1 MARKTTFSELIEM
14 VRAEARISTAV
25 SQGQANE
32 TYIKQLI
39 KRYYEQL
46 YDEYDWPFKKIL
58 KGEAKITIQAGSR
71 YYDYPANLDLERILR
86 LHVLEG
92 NQWRP
97 LIKGIGPE
105 QYNTYNSDDNDARAD
120 PIKRW
125 EIYSDTQ
132 FEVWPLPA
140 SAGQVWFEG
149 IKRKTPLISG
159 SDRCDI
165 DDTLI
170 ALFVSAEILAATN
183 QKDAQVKL
191 NAAQG
196 RLVQLKSKMAANVPD
211 FSFSDDSA
219 SEAYTGRPEI
229 LVTTTTTP

>member
-32 TYIKQLI
+32 VYIKQLI

-46 YDEYDWPFKKIL
+46 YDEYDWPFKKIP
-58 KGEAKITIQAGSR
+58 KGSARITIQAGSR
-71 YYDYPANLDLERILR
+71 YYDYPAFLDLERIIAV
-86 LHVLEG
+86 HTLEG
-92 NQWRP
+92 SQWRR
-97 LIKGIGPE
+97 LTKGIGPE

-149 IKRKTPLISG
+149 IRKKTPLVSP

-165 DDTLI
+165 DDTLVV
-170 ALFVSAEILAATN
+170 LFVASEILAATN
-183 QKDAQVKL
+183 QKDAQIKL

-211 FSFSDDSA
+211 FSFSDESA
-219 SEAYTGRPEI
+219 SEAAAGRPEI